1 MKLADLMFND
11 DPSVIKDKYFYY
23 KRTFFTS
30 LILAS
35 LIIFPFVIVEWIRT
49 GEPIFFY
56 YGDYNVQQL
65 PFYEHCVR
73 MVHEGNFGWD
83 WNTDLGSN
91 FIGSY
96 SYYLLGSP
104 FFWIMC
110 LFPASWAPYL
120 MAPIYVLKFAVAA
133 VLAYAYLQRFVKN
146 KSYAVLGALLY
157 AFSGFQIYNIFFNQ
171 FHEVVALFPLLLL
184 GMEELVQNDRKGL
197 FCIAVALNCMCN
209 YFMFCGQVVFCIV
222 YFLFRC
228 ATRTFKITGKRFF
241 NLAFEAVCGVAIASL
256 LFLPAILGLIGNTRL
271 GSFYSGIKM
280 FFGIR
285 TAVFTPSATV
295 ISCNRSSFRPTFRQ
309 ESISFTVTKHAG
321 HQMPHGFLCSA

>member
-157 AFSGFQIYNIFFNQ
+157 AFSGFQIYNIFFN
-171 FHEVVALFPLLLL
+171 LIRINRRL
-184 GMEELVQNDRKGL
+184 
-197 FCIAVALNCMCN
+197 
-209 YFMFCGQVVFCIV
+209 
-222 YFLFRC
+222 
-228 ATRTFKITGKRFF
+228 KR
-241 NLAFEAVCGVAIASL
+241 I
-256 LFLPAILGLIGNTRL
+256 
-271 GSFYSGIKM
+271 
-280 FFGIR
+280 
-285 TAVFTPSATV
+285 
-295 ISCNRSSFRPTFRQ
+295 IS
-309 ESISFTVTKHAG
+309 
-321 HQMPHGFLCSA
+321 